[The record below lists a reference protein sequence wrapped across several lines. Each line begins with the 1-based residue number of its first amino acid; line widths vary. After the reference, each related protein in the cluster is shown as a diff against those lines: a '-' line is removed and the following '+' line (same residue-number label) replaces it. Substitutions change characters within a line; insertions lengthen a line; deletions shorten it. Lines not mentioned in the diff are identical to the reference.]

1 MKFVIAPDSFKGSLT
16 AKEVAE
22 AMRTGIAKILPN
34 ADFVLVPMADG
45 GEGTMQALVDAS
57 AGRIIHTPVH
67 DPLGRPIPS
76 KFGLLGDGSTAV
88 LEMAQASGI
97 QYVDEQT
104 RNPLVASTFGTG
116 ELIKAALDQGVK
128 KIIIGIGGSATND
141 GGAGMAQALGVKL
154 LDEQGQEL
162 EPGGGNLGK
171 LAQVDKTELDPRLSS
186 VKVLVAS
193 DVTNPLTGPDGASA
207 IFGPQKGASP
217 EQVKVLDQNLAHYAQ
232 TVAPDL
238 ATKPGAGAAG
248 GLGFGLM
255 AFTNSTFEK
264 GVDLVIDQVGLRAKM
279 RGADFVLTGEGSID
293 QQTKF
298 GKTPYGVALLAHE
311 VAPKAAVIALAGN
324 IGSDVDALYDPP
336 IDAIFATPSGAKP
349 LERAMTEGKED
360 IAICAENIARLIKK
374 IKKQK

>member
-1 MKFVIAPDSFKGSLT
+1 MKFVIAPDSFKGSLS
-16 AKEVAE
+16 AKEVAD
-22 AMRTGIAKILPN
+22 AIKTGIAEILPD

-57 AGRIIHTPVH
+57 SGRIIRTPVH
-67 DPLGRPIPS
+67 DPLGRLIPS

-88 LEMAQASGI
+88 IEMAQASGI
-97 QYVDEQT
+97 QYVDYQT
-104 RNPLVASTFGTG
+104 RNPMATSTFGTG

-128 KIIIGIGGSATND
+128 QIIIGIGGSATND

-171 LAQVDKTELDPRLSS
+171 LSKVDKIELDPRLFS

-193 DVTNPLTGPDGASA
+193 DVTNPLTGPNGASA

-217 EQVKVLDQNLAHYAQ
+217 KQVKVLDQNLAHYANV
-232 TVAPDL
+232 VAPDL
-238 ATKPGAGAAG
+238 ADKPGAGAAG

-264 GVDLVIDQVGLRAKM
+264 GVDLVIDQVGLRQKM
-279 RGADFVLTGEGSID
+279 QGADFVLTGEGSID
-293 QQTKF
+293 QQTRF

-311 VAPKAAVIALAGN
+311 VVPDAAVIALAGN
-324 IGSDVDALYDPP
+324 IGAGVADFYNPP
-336 IDAIFATPSGAKP
+336 MDAIFATPSGAKP

-374 IKKQK
+374 IKKQ